1 MPSFTISEFDK
12 LPFALKINHI
22 ERDLIANYFSSLVVV
37 SLDIFFDLLFY
48 MLFLKGIKYIFG
60 GVGHSHD
67 DTSLVRWDMNNFCYE

>member
-22 ERDLIANYFSSLVVV
+22 KRGFIANYFSSLVVV

-48 MLFLKGIKYIFG
+48 VLFLKCIKYIFR
-60 GVGHSHD
+60 GVGHFHD
-67 DTSLVRWDMNNFCYE
+67 DTSLISDGI